1 MITRKYTYL
10 VGEKEFKK
18 VEIPIY
24 NDKSIGI
31 IYAKNKGYALY
42 NTTTDI
48 LENLFLI
55 ATNLTPTDFKNNSK
69 SEKDKEQFIELVSM
83 NLNQIYNDAKELKE
97 YMKKHPEYIFIQLM
111 DLLEENKCT
120 NITEKD
126 ELYNTLLDAF
136 LKLDID
142 TLKSG
147 K

>member
-97 YMKKHPEYIFIQLM
+97 
-111 DLLEENKCT
+111 
-120 NITEKD
+120 
-126 ELYNTLLDAF
+126 
-136 LKLDID
+136 
-142 TLKSG
+142 
-147 K
+147 